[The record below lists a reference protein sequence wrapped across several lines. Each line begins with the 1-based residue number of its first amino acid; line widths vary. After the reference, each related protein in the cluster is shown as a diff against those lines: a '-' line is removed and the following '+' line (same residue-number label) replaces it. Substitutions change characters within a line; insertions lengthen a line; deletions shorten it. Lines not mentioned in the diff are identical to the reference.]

1 MSLETAP
8 FAPELAS
15 PDELRAW
22 YEVFVA
28 VSVAD
33 FPANPV
39 PPYDYFV
46 QQLCTT
52 TSSPGLR
59 WDARD
64 NGRLLGTV
72 SAFFPTDENSED
84 VFIAV
89 RVPAQDRRGGVG
101 TQLLRAVLPQVHERS
116 RRTISGE
123 VKAGTDGE
131 RWTRAL
137 GFQTVLRLSSH
148 HLDIKSVDPARWQV
162 EPTPGFRLHQWID
175 TAPDDLVQG
184 FARARN
190 AMADQPI
197 GESSYRH
204 PTWNVERVR
213 QHEAE
218 MLAVGKS
225 QRYVIAVD
233 QLSGAVAGFTEIAI
247 VPGQLSHCDQ
257 GDTAVLPE
265 FRGLGLGRAMKASM
279 MRWLTADL
287 PQLEQVRTVTATE
300 NLHMIRVNTQLGY
313 TTDYTMASVEA
324 EVSTLETLLASREA
338 SAAAFTANVDLIRD
352 RWPAAAG
359 RSDEVRTT
367 E

>member
-1 MSLETAP
+1 MSLETTP
-8 FAPELAS
+8 FAPDLAS

-33 FPANPV
+33 FPSNPA
-39 PPYDYFV
+39 PPYDYYV
-46 QQLCTT
+46 QQLCTP
-52 TSSPGLR
+52 TSSPALR

-64 NGRLLGTV
+64 NGRILGTV

-84 VFIAV
+84 AIIAV
-89 RVPAQDRRGGVG
+89 RVLAQDRRGGVG
-101 TQLLRAVLPQVHERS
+101 TQLLQAVLPQIHERG

-123 VKAGTDGE
+123 VKAGSDGE
-131 RWTRAL
+131 RWTSAL

-162 EPTPGFRLHQWID
+162 EPASGFRLHQWMD
-175 TAPDDLVQG
+175 TAPDDLLQG

-197 GESSYRH
+197 GESSYQH
-204 PTWNVERVR
+204 PAWTAERVR

-225 QRYVIAVD
+225 QRYVMAVD
-233 QLSGAVAGFTEIAI
+233 KRSGAVAGFTEIAI
-247 VPGQLSHCDQ
+247 VPGQWSYCHQ

-265 FRGLGLGRAMKASM
+265 FRGLGLGLAMKASM

-287 PQLEQVRTVTATE
+287 PQLEQVRTMTATE
-300 NLHMIRVNTQLGY
+300 NLHMIRVNSQLGY
-313 TTDYTMASVEA
+313 KTDYTMASVEA
-324 EVSTLETLLASREA
+324 EVSTLETRLADLLATGPRYPFPNGVTGEHELHG
-338 SAAAFTANVDLIRD
+338 SAGGAVA
-352 RWPAAAG
+352 
-359 RSDEVRTT
+359 
-367 E
+367 